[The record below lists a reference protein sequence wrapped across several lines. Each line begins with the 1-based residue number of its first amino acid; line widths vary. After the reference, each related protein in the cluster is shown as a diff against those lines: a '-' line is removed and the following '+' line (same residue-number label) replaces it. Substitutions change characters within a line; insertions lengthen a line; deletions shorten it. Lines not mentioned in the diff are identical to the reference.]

1 MDATGAGEVPL
12 APGGVPLLGH
22 LPGLARRRTAFL
34 QTLRECGDVV
44 EMRLGRRPFYVL
56 NAPEAI
62 HDVLVAQSGKFSKGM
77 LFDQVRP
84 YIGNGLASSDGPF
97 HLRQRRAMQPAFH
110 RERVARYSRTFT
122 EVAGD
127 RVAEWPEG
135 KVMAMG
141 REMRE
146 LAVAMLVP
154 ALFPFAEGSRTR
166 RVVEDLGARVSRDLD
181 LLVRGVL
188 RATILPPPLAVV
200 PTPGRRR
207 FLASAAAL
215 RRLAEQ
221 AVRQAR
227 HSPEGDGVL
236 ALMLAHEG
244 GMSDEEACDEVL
256 TLLVAGVETTATT
269 LSWALYALARNPSM
283 ADRMHD
289 EARAAEPG
297 VVTPAA
303 LPYTA
308 RFVHEVLR
316 PDPLWHAIAKAV
328 ALMAVLDDVV
338 VPPRDVA
345 DGTHRIGDESLA
357 DVLDRV
363 KALGGDRDARWLAH
377 AYEETLFSARI
388 QFHEKWSTA
397 EPGMAPPARLDAVQA
412 YVGEPDMLRASIVR
426 TYAAETL
433 PVMHLIAYYFRFS
446 FDDCDWAAFVSAGV
460 AQTLGMDIS
469 KDQYGVGVKE
479 ATNFGVRPGRQVQ
492 ENVRRRTELHRT
504 FLCLTA
510 RFQDIT
516 DFPTTVYDRYSR
528 VSLSYAR
535 LVDRYIER
543 RDMTRI
549 PMNATLSAVVD
560 DILTGR

>member
-62 HDVLVAQSGKFSKGM
+62 HDVLVARSGKFSKGM

-269 LSWALYALARNPSM
+269 LSWALYALARNPRM

-316 PDPLWHAIAKAV
+316 LYQPLWFMGRR
-328 ALMAVLDDVV
+328 ALETVRVGRYEI
-338 VPPRDVA
+338 PRGAEVIYSA
-345 DGTHRIGDESLA
+345 ATLHRDPAFFPEPLRFDPDRWLTRPEKSLPRAAYLPFGAGNRRCIGDGFAWAEMLA
-357 DVLDRV
+357 V
-363 KALGGDRDARWLAH
+363 
-377 AYEETLFSARI
+377 
-388 QFHEKWSTA
+388 
-397 EPGMAPPARLDAVQA
+397 
-412 YVGEPDMLRASIVR
+412 
-426 TYAAETL
+426 
-433 PVMHLIAYYFRFS
+433 
-446 FDDCDWAAFVSAGV
+446 
-460 AQTLGMDIS
+460 
-469 KDQYGVGVKE
+469 
-479 ATNFGVRPGRQVQ
+479 
-492 ENVRRRTELHRT
+492 
-504 FLCLTA
+504 
-510 RFQDIT
+510 
-516 DFPTTVYDRYSR
+516 
-528 VSLSYAR
+528 
-535 LVDRYIER
+535 
-543 RDMTRI
+543 
-549 PMNATLSAVVD
+549 LSAVTTRWHLRPAPGHRVRAVAD
-560 DILTGR
+560 AQIHPDALPMSVTARTAG